1 MKTRSLLSLAS
12 SYSPTTP
19 TVVAAQVAL
28 ETERTVVRNGLS
40 KERDDLRQERHQY
53 ELEKREWREKH
64 EHELQ
69 MLEDGKNNLKL
80 SEIELDEKKLQLKR
94 SESNIGLMK
103 NELAQKRTMM
113 MEEMEQEMVRNRQ
126 ERTELERFKLEL
138 NMEKTSLGVD
148 QKNMKVDMDR
158 LTNLGLEL
166 RKQSQS
172 LSEAQVRL
180 FLFVDGCRV
189 VVVVLLVVREL

>member
-1 MKTRSLLSLAS
+1 MKTVRCCP
-12 SYSPTTP
+12 SYFHFSHPHPTA
-19 TVVAAQVAL
+19 VAAQVAL

-53 ELEKREWREKH
+53 EMEKREWREKH
-64 EHELQ
+64 EHELK
-69 MLEDGKNNLKL
+69 MLEDGNNNLKL
-80 SEIELDEKKLQLKR
+80 LEVELDEKKLQLKR

-172 LSEAQVRL
+172 LSEAQVRP
-180 FLFVDGCRV
+180 FFC
-189 VVVVLLVVREL
+189 LVGGAGWWWWLVEAREL

>member
-1 MKTRSLLSLAS
+1 M
-12 SYSPTTP
+12 
-19 TVVAAQVAL
+19 
-28 ETERTVVRNGLS
+28 RNGLS

-180 FLFVDGCRV
+180 FLFVDGGRV
-189 VVVVLLVVREL
+189 VVVKDL

>member
-69 MLEDGKNNLKL
+69 MLKDGKNNLKL

-180 FLFVDGCRV
+180 FLFVDGGRV
-189 VVVVLLVVREL
+189 VVVKDL

>member
-180 FLFVDGCRV
+180 FLFVDGGRV
-189 VVVVLLVVREL
+189 VVVKDL

>member
-40 KERDDLRQERHQY
+40 KERDGLRQERHQY

-69 MLEDGKNNLKL
+69 MLKDGKNNLKL

-180 FLFVDGCRV
+180 FLFVDGGRV
-189 VVVVLLVVREL
+189 VVVKDL

>member
-180 FLFVDGCRV
+180 FLFVDGGRV
-189 VVVVLLVVREL
+189 VVIKDL

>member
-12 SYSPTTP
+12 SPYSPTTP

-180 FLFVDGCRV
+180 FLFVDGGRV
-189 VVVVLLVVREL
+189 VVIKDL

>member
-1 MKTRSLLSLAS
+1 
-12 SYSPTTP
+12 
-19 TVVAAQVAL
+19 
-28 ETERTVVRNGLS
+28 
-40 KERDDLRQERHQY
+40 
-53 ELEKREWREKH
+53 
-64 EHELQ
+64 
-69 MLEDGKNNLKL
+69 
-80 SEIELDEKKLQLKR
+80 
-94 SESNIGLMK
+94 MK

-158 LTNLGLEL
+158 LTTLGLEL

-172 LSEAQVRL
+172 LSEAQVRPFFCL
-180 FLFVDGCRV
+180 VVGGRMV
-189 VVVVLLVVREL
+189 VVVGGGQGIVIGFWLLTTCVFCFVFVFLAHGGARTNEK

>member
-172 LSEAQVRL
+172 LSEAQVSI
-180 FLFVDGCRV
+180 FLFVDGGRV
-189 VVVVLLVVREL
+189 VVIKDL

>member
-189 VVVVLLVVREL
+189 VVVKDL